1 MTGIDEE
8 AIAPSFEAD
17 LDLLR
22 AVAAGKTIEAQAEAV
37 FRAPRLL
44 TPGVAESLLVSLE
57 DVNEEERP
65 GLASAVQTLRELRNA
80 IEAGVAE
87 YPLGLGPIE
96 DLWERQLRGEVT
108 QGGAAELAASE
119 VVVASLAPV
128 YAAALSRLALTSS
141 EQGEWR
147 SALELQRLLLA
158 GADAMAPSQLA
169 DEVGRLV
176 RLDWVEVARWAL
188 LRVPDGRIL
197 RSAIS
202 AGERVAHEGLR
213 MRNRALSSTTLYRL
227 GVLCLDPYTVGEGA
241 FSGGLAEHR
250 LRLLADTDV
259 KLLPED
265 EWRMPTAA
273 EGLRMAESYFR
284 NAAELSEG
292 HVRGLVREGLASTLY
307 ALDTAGEVIDRD
319 ELQQVA
325 VLALEELDP
334 EADLENRLAVEAILR
349 DVGVETAPSG
359 EGLRTVDLP
368 PLELERRFG
377 LRVAVNIIRHGINEL
392 AARDPARTHKLVE
405 ESRDLFRRSPFD
417 VRVFEAVTEVK
428 LLVAVHARVLEGSFE
443 DVAAERSSIHA
454 VAREEQ
460 WPARVL
466 SATLVELAT
475 RSEARGRPDEG
486 VALLDE
492 AIRVDPDLAAR
503 HRTGLGLLRALL
515 LSASVMTFVTAGE
528 GVKGIQASIGAIAAY
543 VELDEHERAVS
554 ELDQARKVAYGD
566 PDLVAEL
573 VVGLKPLVLELE
585 VSLGA
590 AVDVLQRIWRD
601 AVTSLAGENVDAS
614 VLLELLQLAKGA
626 RFGALV
632 QSPMVYRA
640 ADDDVAV
647 SLLRQIA
654 EAESALGASG
664 SPSAPET
671 LLLEDFLLTA
681 YVTPRDLSG
690 GATVAERV
698 ANLQHQFDA
707 HVDRCLVGEPTPHA
721 LGLMGLDE
729 IRGALD
735 ARTVLFEWFL
745 GADTDGRMTNS
756 LFLVTREDLWAG
768 GMRHE
773 GPGYGAWVRAGDRDL
788 PSSSFAALVWSH
800 RGWIQEEPFGRP
812 VSTEGGR
819 WLTRSRDTLLGA
831 ALETLGRWRASGK
844 DHLCIVPH
852 GPFHFYPLHLLG
864 AEGKQLCDEWIVT
877 YLPNVRLLAAAHREL
892 GRRERDL
899 SVIGLGF
906 EDVDGVEPLERA
918 VSEVRAIGSLFG
930 TEPILDG
937 DARKDVVIDALS
949 SSRYVHLATHGQH
962 NVNAPAFQ
970 SLFVAADGD
979 AHSRLYAYE
988 VLSLDLRGLELLTL
1002 SACETALGRFDSADN
1017 IRGLPAAFLLAGA
1030 RTLVGTLWPAE
1041 DSASETFFSEL
1052 YARLND
1058 DLGLLEAYAA
1068 AQRTTRNGHPEYR
1081 DWGAF
1086 YLMGG
1091 W

>member
-1 MTGIDEE
+1 MTRIDAE

-22 AVAAGKTIEAQAEAV
+22 AVAAGITIEDQAEAV

-44 TPGVAESLLVSLE
+44 TPGVAESLLVGLE
-57 DVNEEERP
+57 DLNEDERA
-65 GLASAVQTLRELRNA
+65 GLASAVQALRELRNA

-96 DLWERQLRGEVT
+96 DLWERQLRGEIT
-108 QGGAAELAASE
+108 QRHAAELAASE

-158 GADAMAPSQLA
+158 GADAMTPSPVA

-202 AGERVAHEGLR
+202 AGERVAEEGLR
-213 MRNRALSSTTLYRL
+213 VRNRALSSTTLYRL
-227 GVLCLDPYTVGEGA
+227 GVLCLEPYTVGEGA

-250 LRLLADTDV
+250 LQLLDDSDV
-259 KLLPED
+259 KLVPED
-265 EWRMPTAA
+265 EWRLPTAA
-273 EGLRMAESYFR
+273 EGLQMAESYFR

-292 HVRGLVREGLASTLY
+292 RVRGLVREGLVSTLY
-307 ALDTAGEVIDRD
+307 ALEAAGEVIDRD
-319 ELQQVA
+319 ELEQVA

-334 EADLENRLAVEAILR
+334 EADLENRLAIQAILR
-349 DVGVETAPSG
+349 AVGGETVPSG
-359 EGLRTVDLP
+359 EALRALDLP

-377 LRVAVNIIRHGINEL
+377 LRVAVNIIRQGIDAL
-392 AARDPARTHKLVE
+392 AATDPARALGLLE
-405 ESRDLFRRSPFD
+405 DSRDLFRRSPFD
-417 VRVFEAVTEVK
+417 VRTSQAVTEVR
-428 LLVAVHARVLEGSFE
+428 LVVAAHARALEGPFE
-443 DVAAERSSIHA
+443 DIAAERSSIHA
-454 VAREEQ
+454 VARKEQ
-460 WPARVL
+460 WPPRVL
-466 SATLVELAT
+466 SATLVEFAT
-475 RSEARGRPDEG
+475 RSDAQGRPNEG
-486 VALLDE
+486 VAALDE
-492 AIRVDPDLAAR
+492 AMRADPDLAAE
-503 HRTGLGLLRALL
+503 HRTGLRLLRALL
-515 LSASVMTFVTAGE
+515 LSSSVRSFVAAGE
-528 GVKGIQASIGAIAAY
+528 GVKAIQASTRALAAY
-543 VELDEHERAVS
+543 I
-554 ELDQARKVAYGD
+554 ELDQHEHALSELEQGRKVAYGD
-566 PDLVAEL
+566 PELVAEL
-573 VVGLKPLVLELE
+573 VVGLKPLLLELE
-585 VSLGA
+585 VTVSE
-590 AVDVLQRIWRD
+590 AVDVLQRIWRE
-601 AVTSLAGENVDAS
+601 AVTSLAGETVDAS

-632 QSPMVYRA
+632 QSPTVYRA

-654 EAESALGASG
+654 EAESVLGDSG
-664 SPSAPET
+664 SPPHLET
-671 LLLEDFLLTA
+671 LLLEDFLLNA

-690 GATVAERV
+690 GATVEERF

-707 HVDRCLVGEPTPHA
+707 HVDRRLISDAKSHVVG
-721 LGLMGLDE
+721 LLGLDE
-729 IRGALD
+729 IRAALD

-745 GADTDGRMTNS
+745 GADADGRMTNF
-756 LFLVTREDLWAG
+756 LFLVTKEELWAG
-768 GMRHE
+768 GMSHG

-788 PSSSFAALVWSH
+788 PTSSFAALVWSQ
-800 RGWIQEEPFGRP
+800 RDWIQEEPFGRS

-819 WLTRSRDTLLGA
+819 WLARSRDTLLGA
-831 ALETLGRWRASGK
+831 ALETLAHWRASGK

-864 AEGKQLCDEWIVT
+864 GDGEQLCDEWIVT
-877 YLPNVRLLAAAHREL
+877 YLPNVRLLAAAHGEP
-892 GRRERDL
+892 RRCEHEL

-906 EDVDGVEPLERA
+906 EDVEGVEPLERA
-918 VSEVRAIGSLFG
+918 VPEARAIGSLFG
-930 TEPILDG
+930 VEPVLDG
-937 DARKDVVIDALS
+937 DARKEVVIDALS

-962 NVNAPAFQ
+962 NANAPAFQ
-970 SLFVAADGD
+970 SLFVAADRD
-979 AHSRLYAYE
+979 AHGRLYAYE
-988 VLSLDLRGLELLTL
+988 VLSLDLQGLELLTL

-1030 RTLVGTLWPAE
+1030 RTLVGTLWPVE
-1041 DSASETFFSEL
+1041 DTASETFFAEL
-1052 YARLND
+1052 YARLKD
-1058 DLGLLEAYAA
+1058 GVGLLDAYAA
-1068 AQRTTRNGHPEYR
+1068 AQRTTRTGHPEYR

-1086 YLMGG
+1086 HLMGG